1 MEVRVKRRPASS
13 ATIKVPLMERT
24 VGGVTLPLFALKPSR
39 ERVVDLAQGLEWDGV
54 VEVDASRIFGQGKLY
69 VAITRARR
77 QGNLRV
83 TNLQPT
89 PDGLRRVLR
98 SSWRGLHWLGEH
110 GVALPPPCATYSSRM
125 MRLHDAAFAAHDAS
139 A

>member
-1 MEVRVKRRPASS
+1 MKRRPASS
-13 ATIKVPLMERT
+13 ATIKVPLTERT
-24 VGGVTLPLFALKPSR
+24 VGRVTLPLFALKPSC
-39 ERVVDLAQGLEWDGV
+39 ERVVDLAQGLEWNGV
-54 VEVDASRIFGQGKLY
+54 VEVDASRIFGPGKLY

-89 PDGLRRVLR
+89 AAGLRRVLR

-110 GVALPPPCATYSSRM
+110 GVALPPPCASYASKMKKS
-125 MRLHDAAFAAHDAS
+125 HFVAFAEHDAS
-139 A
+139 RS